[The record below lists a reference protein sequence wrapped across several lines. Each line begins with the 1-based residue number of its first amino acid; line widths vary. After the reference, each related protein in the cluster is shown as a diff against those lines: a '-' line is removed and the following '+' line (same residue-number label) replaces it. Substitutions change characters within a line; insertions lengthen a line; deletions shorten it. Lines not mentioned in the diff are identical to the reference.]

1 MLVRFIELFM
11 PTSIDRLKVIFLV
24 IFAVACAIT
33 WTYHFV
39 YVWPRNQCEEKGD
52 WWDSRDRVCAVPMP
66 IWSFTGRGGPHGA
79 AAAQVAAPAPKP

>member
-1 MLVRFIELFM
+1 M
-11 PTSIDRLKVIFLV
+11 PTTIDRLKLLFLV

-39 YVWPRNQCEEKGD
+39 YIWPKNQCEEKGD

-66 IWSFTGRGGPHGA
+66 IWSFTGRGRPGDP
-79 AAAQVAAPAPKP
+79 VKTPSAAPAPSPSPR